1 MNQEMK
7 ISKEIDDKNKIP
19 KDVRNHFYR
28 KILKEITIAI
38 FINIFFIIMNYGFT
52 KLEQNMLTHIMQG
65 IAGVYILSTIILF
78 EISYRKSND
87 ELAIHGIELTVLSFI
102 VLFMPYVY
110 FRRGIIFRL
119 LYSMGN
125 VFFSI
130 YYAVKA
136 LVVYLISVKKYKNT
150 VSDIKEIVNEENESY
165 LDEINERKFDNVDES
180 YDRVENDTVRKRD
193 RFLRTLKG
201 IAHHEK
207 KEEIKDEEKLEVKE
221 DVKKQ
226 GEKPKK
232 RRTRQRKKTVQSL
245 ATVSRRK
252 KKDGESND

>member
-1 MNQEMK
+1 MNQEVK
-7 ISKEIDDKNKIP
+7 INKELDDKNKIP
-19 KDVRNHFYR
+19 KDVRNHLYR
-28 KILKEITIAI
+28 KILKEISIAI

-52 KLEQNMLTHIMQG
+52 KLEQNLLTHIMQG
-65 IAGVYILSTIILF
+65 IAGVFILSTIILF

-110 FRRGIIFRL
+110 FRRGIVFRL

-165 LDEINERKFDNVDES
+165 LDEVNERKFDNVDES
-180 YDRVENDTVRKRD
+180 YDRVENDTVWAVIHSD
-193 RFLRTLKG
+193 IVEL
-201 IAHHEK
+201 
-207 KEEIKDEEKLEVKE
+207 
-221 DVKKQ
+221 KKQ
-226 GEKPKK
+226 ITHFLSDTDWEKWE
-232 RRTRQRKKTVQSL
+232 QNSEL
-245 ATVSRRK
+245 
-252 KKDGESND
+252 